1 MLISGAWAVDDDGV
15 TRPYLRGE
23 VRRADGTWQEI
34 AFLVDSG
41 ADQTVLTSQ
50 SFEGLGFALP
60 ETVGALLGLG
70 GAGAAVPL
78 NTVIRFDREDGTAVA
93 INGPFA
99 ASVTP
104 TALDTD
110 VLGRDILNH
119 FAVILDWPNGVIALL
134 HPPHRYT
141 IHST

>member
-1 MLISGAWAVDDDGV
+1 MLISGAWAVDDDGA

-34 AFLVDSG
+34 AFLIDSG

-50 SFEGLGFALP
+50 SFEGLGFTLP

-70 GAGAAVPL
+70 GTGAAVAL
-78 NTVIRFDREDGTAVA
+78 DTVIRFYREDGTAVA

-104 TALDTD
+104 TALDTN
-110 VLGRDILNH
+110 VLGRDILSH
-119 FAVILDWPNGVIALL
+119 FAVILDRPRGVIALL

-141 IHST
+141 IHAG

>member
-1 MLISGAWAVDDDGV
+1 MLISGAWAVDDDGA

-23 VRRADGTWQEI
+23 VRRADGTWQEV
-34 AFLVDSG
+34 AFLIDSG

-50 SFEGLGFALP
+50 SLEGLGFTLP
-60 ETVGALLGLG
+60 EKVGALLGLG
-70 GAGAAVPL
+70 GAGAAVAL
-78 NTVIRFDREDGTAVA
+78 DTVIRFYREDGTAIA

-104 TALDTD
+104 TALDTN
-110 VLGRDILNH
+110 VLGRDILGN
-119 FAVILDWPNGVIALL
+119 FAVILDRPSKTITLL

-141 IHST
+141 IQPS